1 LNFRTDLKNKK
12 DMENALTSVYK
23 NHKVAPNV
31 YSIVSEIE
39 GKKPPQAAITPSQ
52 AAVVKQEEKSG
63 EKTPVSAS
71 TRKTIKLDNSVVVE
85 QSLDD
90 FLNDL

>member
-1 LNFRTDLKNKK
+1 
-12 DMENALTSVYK
+12 MESALASVYK

-31 YSIVSEIE
+31 YSIISEVE
-39 GKKPPQAAITPSQ
+39 GKKPPQAAVSPSQ
-52 AAVVKQEEKSG
+52 AAVIKQEEKSA
-63 EKTPVSAS
+63 EKPSSSAN
-71 TRKTIKLDNSVVVE
+71 TGARKTIKLDSHSVVVE